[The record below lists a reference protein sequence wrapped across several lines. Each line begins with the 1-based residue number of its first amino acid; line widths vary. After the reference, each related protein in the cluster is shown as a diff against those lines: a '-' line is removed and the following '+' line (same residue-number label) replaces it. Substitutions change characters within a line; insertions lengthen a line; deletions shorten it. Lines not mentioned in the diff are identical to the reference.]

1 MKCVAMGNKGSFAR
15 VLLCTVAPFAM
26 FQTASI
32 ATAQDAIEDDTDLTV
47 VVTASRTEESIS
59 SIPGTVQVISG
70 EELQQAVAANGDIT
84 TALGRYVP
92 GLNLSNDTLSGLGE
106 TFRGRS
112 LQVLVNGSPRTSS
125 LRKVN
130 RVLSLID
137 ADSIERIEI
146 INGASAVYG
155 DGGTGGIINVITK
168 SADKEGFSGSFST
181 TISASERN
189 VKDSAHVLTS
199 VEAGYRKDGKSIQ
212 LNGQF
217 KNTGDL
223 FAGNGTR
230 VPEDPATGQGGGSG
244 IEQYNISGRVGF
256 EAERFDVSIY
266 ANLLKMEQDIEFY
279 SDFTSDPV
287 SQNTSDLYK
296 GLSPM
301 EDAKNLTATLNVYDL
316 GLFGDANVEL
326 FYNDTERRS
335 ALVPLSDAN
344 PFTYSPDPDRSQNSV
359 FMKQV
364 GVRTTFDRDLSN
376 LYEGL
381 EFSYGGDFTYE
392 DVTQKLPD
400 GRDIMGPMEQN
411 SFAVFGQL
419 KVPLGEMFELRG
431 GLRYQRYDLS
441 VGDYTRP
448 SGQIKYPGFPILDVP
463 EASVKGGD
471 AVYDATVFNLGG
483 VMHVSDE
490 LDLFAG
496 FSQGYS
502 VPDIGGFT
510 RRAVDYE
517 FKAPLADI
525 RDPLV
530 TLDPALGINRLDPNT
545 WVEWETEFNF
555 SDLQPEAAIVNN
567 YEIGGRFDNGKYSVA
582 TSVFLSTTD
591 KGLTFNP
598 AASALTQRKE
608 RIWGAE
614 LNARAVIDANW
625 SLGTILA
632 YKEGVYDYDED
643 GDLDDALPNNRIGS
657 RFQATLYTDYRFE
670 NGLSLHGEAIYGS
683 GRDVDDGNPQSEDLK
698 LKQTFTVNAGAK
710 YAADFGTVK
719 FGVENVFDTKQT
731 NVTASSGRNRNVLA
745 EGRRVF
751 LQYTKTF

>member
-1 MKCVAMGNKGSFAR
+1 MKSVAMGNKGSLAR
-15 VLLCTVAPFAM
+15 VLLCTVAPLAM
-26 FQTASI
+26 FQTAST
-32 ATAQDAIEDDTDLTV
+32 ATAQEAIEDDTDLTV

-70 EELQQAVAANGDIT
+70 EELQQMVAANGDIT
-84 TALGRYVP
+84 TALGRYIP
-92 GLNLSNDTLSGLGE
+92 GLNVSNDTLSGLGE

-155 DGGTGGIINVITK
+155 DGGTGGVINVITK
-168 SADKEGFSGSFST
+168 GADKEGFSGSFST
-181 TISASERN
+181 TISASERDI
-189 VKDSAHVLTS
+189 KDSAHVLTS
-199 VEAGYRKDGKSIQ
+199 AEAGYRKDGKSIQ

-223 FAGNGTR
+223 FAGDGTR
-230 VPEDPATGQGGGSG
+230 IPEDPATGQGGGSG

-256 EAERFDVSIY
+256 EADRFDVSIY
-266 ANLLKMEQDIEFY
+266 ANVLKMEQDIEFY

-287 SQNTSDLYK
+287 SQDTSAPYM

-301 EDAKNLTATLNVYDL
+301 EDAKNLTATVNIYDVGFL
-316 GLFGDANVEL
+316 GDANVEL

-335 ALVPLSDAN
+335 ALVPLSAAN

-364 GVRTTFDRDLSN
+364 GIRTTFDRDLSDF
-376 LYEGL
+376 YEGL

-392 DVTQKLPD
+392 DVTQKLPN

-419 KVPLGEMFELRG
+419 KVPVGEMFELRG

-448 SGQIKYPGFPILDVP
+448 SGTYYYRGALINVA
-463 EASVKGGD
+463 EAYVKGGD
-471 AVYDATVFNLGG
+471 TVYDATVFNLGG
-483 VMHVSDE
+483 VMHLTDDF
-490 LDLFAG
+490 DLFAG
-496 FSQGYS
+496 FSQGFS
-502 VPDIGGFT
+502 VPDVGGFT
-510 RRAVDYE
+510 RRSFD
-517 FKAPLADI
+517 D
-525 RDPLV
+525 
-530 TLDPALGINRLDPNT
+530 TNPAR
-545 WVEWETEFNF
+545 TEFDF
-555 SDLQPEAAIVNN
+555 SDLKPEAAIVNN
-567 YEIGGRFDNGKYSVA
+567 YEVGGRFNNGKVSVA

-598 AASALTQRKE
+598 AASALRQRKE

-614 LNARAVIDANW
+614 LNTTAEINSYW
-625 SLGTILA
+625 SLGMILS
-632 YKEGVYDYDED
+632 YKEGIYDYDED

-657 RFQATLYTDYRFE
+657 PFQATLYSDYRFD
-670 NGLSLHGEAIYGS
+670 NGLSFHGEAIYGS
-683 GRDVDDGNPQSEDLK
+683 GRDVDDGNPNSEDLK

-710 YAADFGTVK
+710 YDADFGTIK
-719 FGVENVFDTKQT
+719 LGVENVFDTKQN

-745 EGRRVF
+745 EGRRFF
-751 LQYTKTF
+751 LQYSKTF

>member
-1 MKCVAMGNKGSFAR
+1 MKRVAMGNKGSFAR

-26 FQTASI
+26 FQTTSI

-84 TALGRYVP
+84 TALGRYIP

-189 VKDSAHVLTS
+189 IKDSAHVLTS
-199 VEAGYRKDGKSIQ
+199 AEAGYRKDGKSIQ

-287 SQNTSDLYK
+287 SQNTSDPYK

-326 FYNDTERRS
+326 FFNDTERRS

-376 LYEGL
+376 FYEGL

-400 GRDIMGPMEQN
+400 GRDIIGPMEQN

-448 SGQIKYPGFPILDVP
+448 VGTYYYQGRHIPVA

-483 VMHVSDE
+483 VMHLNDD

-496 FSQGYS
+496 FSQGFS
-502 VPDIGGFT
+502 VPDVGGFT
-510 RRAVDYE
+510 RRS
-517 FKAPLADI
+517 
-525 RDPLV
+525 
-530 TLDPALGINRLDPNT
+530 LDNT
-545 WVEWETEFNF
+545 NPGRTEFDF
-555 SDLQPEAAIVNN
+555 SDLKPEAAIVNN
-567 YEIGGRFDNGKYSVA
+567 YEVGTRFNDGKYSLA
-582 TSVFLSTTD
+582 ASVYLSTTD

-598 AASALTQRKE
+598 SASALRQRKE

-614 LNARAVIDANW
+614 LNVKAAVNAYWD
-625 SLGTILA
+625 LGTVLA

-657 RFQATLYTDYRFE
+657 PFQATLYTDYRFE

>member
-1 MKCVAMGNKGSFAR
+1 
-15 VLLCTVAPFAM
+15 M
-26 FQTASI
+26 FQTAST
-32 ATAQDAIEDDTDLTV
+32 ATAQDAIENDTDLTV

-70 EELQQAVAANGDIT
+70 EELQQMVAANGDIT
-84 TALGRYVP
+84 TALGRYIP
-92 GLNLSNDTLSGLGE
+92 GLNVSNDTLSGLGE

-155 DGGTGGIINVITK
+155 DGGTGGVINVITK
-168 SADKEGFSGSFST
+168 DADKEGFSGSFST
-181 TISASERN
+181 TISASERDI
-189 VKDSAHVLTS
+189 KDSAHVLTS
-199 VEAGYRKDGKSIQ
+199 AEAGYRKDGKSIQ

-230 VPEDPATGQGGGSG
+230 IPEDPATGQGGGSG

-256 EAERFDVSIY
+256 EADRFDVSIY
-266 ANLLKMEQDIEFY
+266 ANVLKMEQDIEFY
-279 SDFTSDPV
+279 SDFTTDPV
-287 SQNTSDLYK
+287 SQDTSAPYK

-301 EDAKNLTATLNVYDL
+301 EDAKNITATVNIYDVGFL
-316 GLFGDANVEL
+316 GDANVEL

-335 ALVPLSDAN
+335 ALVPLSAAN

-364 GVRTTFDRDLSN
+364 GVRTTFDRDLSDF
-376 LYEGL
+376 YEGL

-419 KVPLGEMFELRG
+419 KVPVGEMFELRG

-448 SGQIKYPGFPILDVP
+448 SGTYYHRGALINVA
-463 EASVKGGD
+463 EAYVKGGD
-471 AVYDATVFNLGG
+471 TVYDATVFNLGG
-483 VMHVSDE
+483 VMHLTDDF
-490 LDLFAG
+490 DLFAG
-496 FSQGYS
+496 FSQGFS
-502 VPDIGGFT
+502 VPDVGGFT
-510 RRAVDYE
+510 RRSFD
-517 FKAPLADI
+517 D
-525 RDPLV
+525 
-530 TLDPALGINRLDPNT
+530 TNPAR
-545 WVEWETEFNF
+545 TEFDF
-555 SDLQPEAAIVNN
+555 SDLKPEAAIVNN
-567 YEIGGRFDNGKYSVA
+567 YEIGGRFNNGKVSVA

-598 AASALTQRKE
+598 DASALRQRKE

-614 LNARAVIDANW
+614 LNTTAEINSYW
-625 SLGTILA
+625 SLGMILS
-632 YKEGVYDYDED
+632 YKEGIYDYDED

-657 RFQATLYTDYRFE
+657 PFQATLYSDYRFDI
-670 NGLSLHGEAIYGS
+670 GLSLHGEAIYGS
-683 GRDVDDGNPQSEDLK
+683 GRDVDDGNPNSEDLK

-710 YAADFGTVK
+710 YDADFGTIK
-719 FGVENVFDTKQT
+719 LGVENVFDTKQN

-745 EGRRVF
+745 EGRRFF
-751 LQYTKTF
+751 LQYSKTF